1 MYQVEGLPGH
11 NILEHLLTIK
21 TVLARLEEMCEGITF
36 MVIDIIS
43 FFDKED
49 IYDCLET
56 LEALKVNK
64 KSVRLWYLMNKNTKI
79 SVKTDFGE
87 TYEAGLVAVLARA
100 QPELD

>member
-1 MYQVEGLPGH
+1 MKEPLTTRLSMYQVGGLPGH
-11 NILEHLLTIK
+11 SILEHLLTIK
-21 TVLARLEEMCEGITF
+21 TVLSRLEEMGEGITF

-64 KSVRLWYLMNKNTKI
+64 KSSKI
-79 SVKTDFGE
+79 VVPNEQEYKDFC
-87 TYEAGLVAVLARA
+87 
-100 QPELD
+100 